1 MRMPLIVL
9 TTALALSA
17 CAATQDQTQS
27 GTQPSQTSAQ
37 YGVADSSGYQLPNPD
52 WSSTSFYPPEF
63 CWELLRMPQSH
74 PDYYNIKYW
83 CDRRDGRDGDFL

>member
-37 YGVADSSGYQLPNPD
+37 YGVEVG
-52 WSSTSFYPPEF
+52 
-63 CWELLRMPQSH
+63 
-74 PDYYNIKYW
+74 
-83 CDRRDGRDGDFL
+83 DGREEAETPILETL